1 MARNQTFAQPHS
13 LEAAQP
19 PFSGT
24 NAAEQGRCTC
34 WVSASG
40 LFYASPMRDERRGG
54 WVLVALKGDVPES
67 RLVSIGV
74 FRLAPGQMS
83 ELIGV
88 LNVFGAVVW
97 GMAVGRAAKM
107 RRRPQSVPTA

>member
-1 MARNQTFAQPHS
+1 MARNQTFTQPHS
-13 LEAAQP
+13 LKAAQP
-19 PFSGT
+19 PFSDT

-54 WVLVALKGDVPES
+54 GVSRDPPHGWLRRRETCQKG

-74 FRLAPGQMS
+74 FRLALVKCRNLLGCSTFSMPSYG
-83 ELIGV
+83 GRV
-88 LNVFGAVVW
+88 PTRDGAV
-97 GMAVGRAAKM
+97 
-107 RRRPQSVPTA
+107 SF